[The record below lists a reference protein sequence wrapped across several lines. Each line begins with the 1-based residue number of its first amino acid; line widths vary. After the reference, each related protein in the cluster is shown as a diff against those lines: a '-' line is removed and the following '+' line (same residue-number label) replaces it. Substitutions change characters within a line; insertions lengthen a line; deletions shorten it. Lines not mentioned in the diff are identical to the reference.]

1 MRNGMR
7 IMDRRK
13 ISIVVTAILL
23 CVCMLSA
30 CGKGN
35 TKVVLTTGFER
46 DEVFRIDKVSCKKAE
61 IMVYLTN
68 TQNQYEQVFGSQIWE
83 QDFGGMTLEESVKET
98 VLARIA
104 RIKTMTLLAKQ
115 QNVELDQDEIAL
127 TNEAAKTYFHSL
139 NDTEVELLNVSLDE
153 ISMMY
158 QEYAL
163 ANKVYQYII
172 RDINPEISDD
182 EARTITVEHIL
193 FRTYT
198 TDSEGKKIELSSQA
212 KSEAYALACE
222 VHDRLDAGE
231 DFESLMELYN
241 EDNINTYS
249 IRHGEMDPVFEET
262 AFSLEN
268 GEISAVVETSS
279 GYEIIRCISTFDRE
293 QTDLNKVKIVEERR
307 EQVFEAQYEEFIST
321 LTKQLN
327 ESLWS
332 EITLIHDENVTTANF
347 FTVYTDYF
355 SDSATAFS
363 TNN

>member
-1 MRNGMR
+1 MSIGN
-7 IMDRRK
+7 RK
-13 ISIVVTAILL
+13 KMSIFVTVVLL
-23 CVCMLSA
+23 CICLLSA
-30 CGKGN
+30 CGKGNSN

-46 DEVFRIDKVSCKKAE
+46 DEVFRIDKVSCKKSE

-68 TQNQYEQVFGSQIWE
+68 TQNQYEQVFGPEIWE
-83 QDFGGMTLEESVKET
+83 QDFGGKTLEESVKET

-115 QNVELDQDEIAL
+115 QDVKLNEDEITLA
-127 TNEAAKTYFHSL
+127 NEAAKAYFDSL
-139 NDTEVELLNVSLDE
+139 NDAEVELLDVSLDE

-198 TDSEGKKIELSSQA
+198 TDSEGKRIELSSQA

-222 VHDRLDAGE
+222 VHDRLEQGE

-262 AFSLEN
+262 AFALEN
-268 GEISAVVETSS
+268 GEVSAVVETSS

-307 EQVFEAQYEEFIST
+307 EQVFEAQYEEFIAT

-332 EITLIHDENVTTANF
+332 EITLLHDDRVTTASF
-347 FTVYTDYF
+347 FTVYSDYF
-355 SDSATAFS
+355 SDNAAGFETD
-363 TNN
+363 N